1 MKKLIIAAFAV
12 VACATMAQASNVN
25 WKMASGNAIYNENA
39 TDKLASGM
47 AYLFDVKTV
56 SQASL
61 VEAYAKSTGSFDLS
75 SFTSI
80 DSKAVTTGALA
91 SGSKAY
97 GDAGTTYNLYF
108 AVINADGD
116 LFISDAKTYSA
127 TAGSSDTAVSFKSKS
142 SSQKAA
148 MDAKAGYTSEG
159 WYTAV
164 PEPTSGL
171 LLLLGVAGLAL
182 RRRRA

>member
-1 MKKLIIAAFAV
+1 MKKLMIAAFAV
-12 VACATMAQASNVN
+12 VACATMAQASKVN

-39 TDKLASGM
+39 SDKLASGT

-61 VEAYAKSTGSFDLS
+61 VEAYAKSTGTFDLS
-75 SFTSI
+75 TFDSI
-80 DSKAVTTGALA
+80 HSKSVSSGALA
-91 SGSKAY
+91 TGSQSYNTSGDY
-97 GDAGTTYNLYF
+97 TLYF
-108 AVINADGD
+108 AVLNADGD
-116 LFISDAKTYSA
+116 LYISDTKAYTASA
-127 TAGSSDTAVSFKSKS
+127 GDSDTAVSFKSKS

-159 WYTAV
+159 WYTV